1 MLGHADVISADYSV
15 TCQIF
20 KEDTFE
26 RQELLCLSAELQ
38 ALTQRDDTA
47 ARLPGASARK
57 KSGRDKCA
65 EDADVEAAI
74 IDDPLAEG
82 RYAELP
88 QPSSISNCVAAKQC
102 AY

>member
-1 MLGHADVISADYSV
+1 MLGHADVISADCSI

-20 KEDTFE
+20 KEDTSE

-47 ARLPGASARK
+47 ARLPGASAHK
-57 KSGRDKCA
+57 KSGSDKCA

-74 IDDPLAEG
+74 MDDPLAEE

-88 QPSSISNCVAAKQC
+88 QPSSAKQC

>member
-1 MLGHADVISADYSV
+1 MLGHADVISADCSI

-57 KSGRDKCA
+57 KSGSDKCA

-74 IDDPLAEG
+74 MDDPLAEE
-82 RYAELP
+82 RYAESP
-88 QPSSISNCVAAKQC
+88 QPSSISSCVAAKQR